1 MKGGITHGKEKPAE
15 KKLIKAFKDLGFWA
29 AHMNTDIDGFLDI
42 LVKKNGKAFL
52 LEAKDGRR
60 TSLAVNLFEPTQPVF
75 IEKWVKAGGTAYLV
89 TERDGEYEVYNAA
102 SSLVLS
108 LKDPSLL
115 VTELPGVCCGTAA
128 EVALDLA
135 TLWGLL

>member
-1 MKGGITHGKEKPAE
+1 MKIAVPSSGKRVCEHFGHCE
-15 KKLIKAFKDLGFWA
+15 NF
-29 AHMNTDIDGFLDI
+29 N
-42 LVKKNGKAFL
+42 L

-75 IEKWVKAGGTAYLV
+75 IDKWVRSGGTAYLV

-135 TLWGLL
+135 ALWGLL